1 MVLGS
6 SPAAVTSVI
15 NVVLSNLSKYYTW
28 KNIKK
33 SINNKFKLSAP
44 KWNDKF
50 KLPDGSYSASYIQ
63 DYFGYIIKKHETV
76 TDNSPIR
83 Q

>member
-1 MVLGS
+1 M
-6 SPAAVTSVI
+6 
-15 NVVLSNLSKYYTW
+15 
-28 KNIKK
+28 
-33 SINNKFKLSAP
+33 
-44 KWNDKF
+44 WNDKF

-63 DYFGYIIKKHETV
+63 DYFGYITKKHETV